1 MGLSPLI
8 ENLII
13 GIWKNK
19 TLFLH
24 AKFNLRRWLLI
35 DWKKVVDVGGGELTR
50 NNVTELKPN
59 NEYKVFLYSER
70 NILTHSHNILVCTYI
85 WNYSGTKFNFG
96 YSLQMDLILFT
107 KIKFHHFFFF
117 LTKEDDIRSS
127 QSKLEI
133 GQTELFLHCLQDT
146 SFRFQYFNFE

>member
-1 MGLSPLI
+1 MGLSSLI

-35 DWKKVVDVGGGELTR
+35 DWQKVVDVGGGELTR

-85 WNYSGTKFNFG
+85 WIILGLN
-96 YSLQMDLILFT
+96 LIL
-107 KIKFHHFFFF
+107 
-117 LTKEDDIRSS
+117 DIPFRW
-127 QSKLEI
+127 I
-133 GQTELFLHCLQDT
+133 LFYLQ
-146 SFRFQYFNFE
+146 R